1 MKVASRHVLQT
12 KHIMSGHN
20 MILHGIARTEL
31 PERQDLDLHNRF
43 LKLDIGPGVPAH
55 SFRPDAQSPSSVK
68 QASSRI
74 WTLNSGGRASPVEG
88 AKRKDRCGDEPG
100 RGSTPWRIGCDI
112 ASSLSAR
119 LDKPRPARA
128 RVRPWPNMTGH
139 RRQQQQRHRVPGWR
153 QPRWRTH
160 ASSSFSPRGTWPCCG
175 DVWTQSSSPAL

>member
-1 MKVASRHVLQT
+1 
-12 KHIMSGHN
+12 

-43 LKLDIGPGVPAH
+43 LKLDIEPGAPAH

-128 RVRPWPNMTGH
+128 RVRSWPNMTGH
-139 RRQQQQRHRVPGWR
+139 RRQQQQCQSHVTGWR
-153 QPRWRTH
+153 PQGGPTRRLQTLLSRH
-160 ASSSFSPRGTWPCCG
+160 EGHGRAVAMCAI
-175 DVWTQSSSPAL
+175 VWTQSSSPAL